1 MHRTTSA
8 HDHTGGLGRRGRSV
22 RRWTASAVALA
33 TVATGFV
40 AESADAGSV
49 VRLWTAP
56 ATMDDTLLS
65 LAPAATAHFGT
76 QAAAVWVTGGHAWL
90 SERSALT
97 GQWGARQDIG
107 ATTGVVDVDYGT
119 DGTLGVAVGQ
129 TFSANYGVRVY
140 IKAPGG
146 SLTAR
151 TTGVNAQE
159 VAPVAATQIVMTG
172 AVATVA
178 WLQGGPTGSVR
189 LATSTGRTGDLEVL
203 GTFGP
208 GPIARYSLMDRG
220 TQPPAL
226 LWLGD
231 TSKPNARVRAV
242 VRGAGVVE
250 WPVDGSAATLLTP
263 DTASVKDFR
272 AAGAD
277 DGTSVVAYLVAT
289 SDPVPGAFT
298 LNGTATGS
306 WSSPV
311 HLDGTTALS
320 HQPSVDAGNGGAA
333 VVVWRNDVPLDSND
347 VFVVDRSSSAVAW
360 PAPTELV
367 YLCAGCGDDPN
378 DDPLVMR
385 GKDGT
390 SLVMWLGYGATAGS
404 VVSFVGKGTSWA
416 KVGGLF
422 SDDTDRPG
430 EPLVLDD
437 GTTVVIGAVRRFF
450 VGTEFALQ
458 VTEGSLYMTGPSAG
472 GPASMTGTAR
482 VGGRLVCTPPA
493 FAPLPASVTYAWL
506 RNGAAITGATS
517 SAYAPVAADLGKSL
531 QCKVT
536 GTITGPLA
544 GSTAVLSNAATIAIG
559 LAPKASLGSV
569 AVLGVHKVGVKQT
582 CRLGTWSPTA
592 TYSYTVRWLRDG
604 VLIAGATAST
614 YTPPLSMRG
623 HRLACRV
630 TAARAGYTTGVAT
643 SANVIIG

>member
-1 MHRTTSA
+1 MHRDTPTLDHEHRRRRTS
-8 HDHTGGLGRRGRSV
+8 
-22 RRWTASAVALA
+22 RRWTAAAVALA
-33 TVATGFV
+33 TVTTGIA
-40 AESADAGSV
+40 AERAEAGSV
-49 VRLWTAP
+49 VRLWSAP
-56 ATMDDTLLS
+56 VTMDDTLLS
-65 LAPAATAHFGT
+65 LVPAATAHHGT
-76 QAAAVWVTGGHAWL
+76 QAAAVWVTGGHVWVA
-90 SERSALT
+90 ERNAAT
-97 GQWGARQDIG
+97 GQWGARQDLG
-107 ATTGVVDVDYGT
+107 TSTGVVDVDYGN

-140 IKAPGG
+140 IKAPGAG
-146 SLTAR
+146 SFTAR

-159 VAPVAATQIVMTG
+159 VAPVAATQIVMTDG
-172 AVATVA
+172 VATVA

-189 LATSTGRTGDLEVL
+189 VATTTGRIGDLEVL

-231 TSKPNARVRAV
+231 TSKPGARVRAV

-250 WPVDGSAATLLTP
+250 WPVDGSAATFLTP

-277 DGTSVVAYLVAT
+277 DGSSIVAYLVAT
-289 SDPVPGAFT
+289 TDPVPGAFT
-298 LNGTATGS
+298 LNGSPTGA

-333 VVVWRNDVPLDSND
+333 VAVWRNDVPADSND
-347 VFVVDRSSSAVAW
+347 VFVADRSSSAAAW

-378 DDPLVMR
+378 DDPLVAR

-390 SLVMWLGYGATAGS
+390 SLVMWLGYGATAGA
-404 VVSFVGKGTSWA
+404 VVSYVGRGASWA

-458 VTEGSLYMTGPSAG
+458 VTEGSLFMTGPAAA
-472 GPASMTGTAR
+472 GPAAMAGTAR

-493 FAPLPASVTYAWL
+493 FAPIPSSIAYAWL
-506 RNGAAITGATS
+506 RNGLVIPGAVS
-517 SAYAPVAADLGKSL
+517 YAYAPVAADLGRSL
-531 QCKVT
+531 QCRVT
-536 GTITGPLA
+536 GAITGPLA
-544 GSTAVLSNAATIAIG
+544 GSTSVLSNAATVSLG
-559 LAPKASLGSV
+559 LAARAAAGSV
-569 AVLGVHKVGVKQT
+569 AVLGVHRVGVRQS
-582 CRLGTWSPTA
+582 CRLGRWSPTA
-592 TYSYTVRWLRDG
+592 TYTYSVRWLRDG

-630 TAARAGYTTGVAT
+630 TAARAGYATGVAT